1 MNKSERERQVI
12 ENYQSDEKVMI
23 LIYAQWCRNHD
34 LDAKQLYEETY
45 PEQMKNQE
53 LIDAL
58 EQTVPKEEA
67 DVIDDGDVLQVLQ
80 LFGNDDLDFMVQKMI
95 DKLEAKG

>member
-23 LIYAQWCRNHD
+23 RSYAQWRRNHER
-34 LDAKQLYEETY
+34 DAKQLYEETY

-67 DVIDDGDVLQVLQ
+67 DVIDDGVVLQVLQ
-80 LFGNDDLDFMVQKMI
+80 LFGNDDLAFMVQKMI
-95 DKLEAKG
+95 EKREAKG

>member
-1 MNKSERERQVI
+1 MEQKVI

-23 LIYAQWCRNHD
+23 LIYAQWCINHD
-34 LDAKQLYEETY
+34 LNAKQLYEETY

-58 EQTVPKEEA
+58 EQTVPKAEA
-67 DVIDDGDVLQVLQ
+67 DVIDDEIVLQVLQ
-80 LFGNDDLDFMVQKMI
+80 LFGNDDLAFMVQTMI
-95 DKLEAKG
+95 EKREAKE